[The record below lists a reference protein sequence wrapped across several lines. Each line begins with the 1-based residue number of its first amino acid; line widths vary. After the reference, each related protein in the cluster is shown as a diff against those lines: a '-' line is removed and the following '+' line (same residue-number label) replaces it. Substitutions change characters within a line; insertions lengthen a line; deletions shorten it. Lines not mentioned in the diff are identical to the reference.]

1 FVPNV
6 SSQCY
11 KVNNFNYNSAQIV
24 DCDWSNPIKQDVNNK
39 LNQETGAAPEEMFKV
54 KLDCRSDNITL
65 CNNINLAFNRASKT
79 ISTVL
84 KLNTQI
90 VVNATLRN
98 FCEGFTPETCD
109 PNLKKLLG
117 QAGPNMLYALEDD
130 DGLER
135 LYPQALVKQFQFPRN
150 PTFNEFDIFAEF
162 NTNFPLWFE
171 EDGPIEESE
180 TDFFYVMI
188 HELMHGLGF
197 LSFWTQIP
205 DKLALIPTFVPKFSG
220 TNGDAQINDTT
231 LIKDVTVKESA
242 LDKSMIFLSNGSS
255 VSSITKHISD
265 FMIKNPG
272 EADPFEKFGQSEI
285 KMLTD
290 MYILA
295 TTPKSLGLLPRGS
308 TNFVSDAIILETAI
322 NPYVQGSSITH
333 FDFATYLNTSDF
345 LMMFQAVNG
354 KPIKELIKDGGN
366 YPGGVIGPKLKLM
379 LETIGYTT
387 EDNPNPYK
395 PKPFKEEKAISSA
408 INRRF
413 SFDFTSNIY
422 ILIFTLLYLLIN

>member
-1 FVPNV
+1 
-6 SSQCY
+6 
-11 KVNNFNYNSAQIV
+11 
-24 DCDWSNPIKQDVNNK
+24 VNNK

-54 KLDCRSDNITL
+54 KLDCRSDNKTL

-90 VVNATLRN
+90 VVNATLYN
-98 FCEGFTPETCD
+98 FCEGLTPETCG
-109 PNLKKLLG
+109 PELSNRLG
-117 QAGPNMLYALEDD
+117 QAGPTMLYALEDD
-130 DGLER
+130 DGMER
-135 LYPQALVKQFQFPRN
+135 LYPQALVKQFQFPKN
-150 PTFNEFDIFAEF
+150 PTFNEFDINAEF
-162 NTNFPLWFE
+162 NTKFPLWFE
-171 EDGPIEESE
+171 EDGPIEASE

-197 LSFWTQIP
+197 LSLWTKIS
-205 DKLALIPTFVPKFSG
+205 DKLELIPMFVPKFSG
-220 TNGDAQINDTT
+220 TNGAQINDTT

-242 LDKSMIFLSNGSS
+242 LDKSMIFLSNGSP

-265 FMIKNPG
+265 YMIKNPG
-272 EADPFEKFGQSEI
+272 ETDLFEKFGQSEI

-322 NPYVQGSSITH
+322 NPFIQGSSISH
-333 FDFATYLNTSDF
+333 FDLATYQNTSDF
-345 LMMFQAVNG
+345 LMMFQAVDG
-354 KPIKELIKDGGN
+354 KTIEELIKDGGN

-379 LETIGYTT
+379 LETIGYAT

-395 PKPFKEEKAISSA
+395 PKPFKEEKATSSA